1 MIIFQKF
8 VTIDFIIVILIS
20 AAQYVISSYIKYVVL
35 VRLELIAVYK
45 ILEIGRIRK
54 LELENRIMLSFLGS
68 GEIMYQIATRN
79 LILFRPS

>member
-35 VRLELIAVYK
+35 IRLELIAVYK
-45 ILEIGRIRK
+45 ILEIGK
-54 LELENRIMLSFLGS
+54 LELENRIMLSVLGS